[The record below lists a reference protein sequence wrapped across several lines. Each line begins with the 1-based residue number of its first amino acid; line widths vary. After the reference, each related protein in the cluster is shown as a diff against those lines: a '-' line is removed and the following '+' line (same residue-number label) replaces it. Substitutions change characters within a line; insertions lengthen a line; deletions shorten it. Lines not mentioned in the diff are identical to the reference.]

1 MVKTLKSLGIKMVA
15 IGLGPDTTRATI
27 IANNLKFLG
36 YERTLGVSRLN
47 DIPKKVLNVLG
58 TN

>member
-1 MVKTLKSLGIKMVA
+1 MVA